1 MPTTIKAVS
10 PFYNDKGNSPLPFS
24 PRLTDQLEL
33 FRKCSGQF
41 TSVAKE
47 VEDGSP
53 LDYDP
58 KPLKRCLKAPTSSSS
73 DKSASASSP
82 YPKKTTSQ
90 SVWLRSRSLAVS
102 TSSESSKPGH
112 GGYTLETALDWN
124 RKAFTKFKKFTH
136 QLIDEHLDINKCASA
151 QDHALLKAMR
161 EKAVDAFPDLEN
173 YANCW
178 PVNDLIMMRLKYTSS
193 CSRGKETEVMAGKW
207 KSMKGLVCSIFVQ
220 PWDPANTS
228 KEIVTFKVFVYSS
241 PLVIFLCKLNI

>member
-1 MPTTIKAVS
+1 MELVTLLLLLYYIIVICQAERLAAINGLLAPRFSDFSNTMPTTIKAVS
-10 PFYNDKGNSPLPFS
+10 PFYNDKGNSPPPFS

-90 SVWLRSRSLAVS
+90 SVRLRSHSLAVS
-102 TSSESSKPGH
+102 TSEESSESSNNDDCSSTLSEGSKIPKLPGEPGRPGR

-124 RKAFTKFKKFTH
+124 RKMFTKFKV
-136 QLIDEHLDINKCASA
+136 S
-151 QDHALLKAMR
+151 
-161 EKAVDAFPDLEN
+161 
-173 YANCW
+173 
-178 PVNDLIMMRLKYTSS
+178 
-193 CSRGKETEVMAGKW
+193 
-207 KSMKGLVCSIFVQ
+207 
-220 PWDPANTS
+220 
-228 KEIVTFKVFVYSS
+228 
-241 PLVIFLCKLNI
+241 